1 LYPFYFF
8 LVIQQKN
15 AQLLKRLVVKKKQKK
30 LVAKRQLKRK
40 QKRVVAQKNKNLGLT
55 FW

>member
-1 LYPFYFF
+1 
-8 LVIQQKN
+8 V
-15 AQLLKRLVVKKKQKK
+15 QLLKRLVVKKKQKK
-30 LVAKRQLKRK
+30 LVAKQQLKRK